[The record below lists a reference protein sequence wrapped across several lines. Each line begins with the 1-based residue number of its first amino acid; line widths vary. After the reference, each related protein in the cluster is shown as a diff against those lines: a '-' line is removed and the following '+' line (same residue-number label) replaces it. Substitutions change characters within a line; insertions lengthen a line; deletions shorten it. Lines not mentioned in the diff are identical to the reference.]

1 MSSHFSFAAIAAAL
15 SLALQISSAPAQSV
29 TAEEQNT
36 IVSMHNTHRALH
48 CAQPLTWSAELAA
61 SAQQWANKCGKT
73 HGPHGRFGENLAW
86 GANRTA
92 SSAVY
97 DWYKEID
104 KYNYSKA
111 GFAHGIG
118 HFTQMI
124 WKNTKQIGCGVTTCN
139 SKMGRLW
146 VCRYAPAGN
155 WFGQFRQNV
164 PKRCK

>member
-1 MSSHFSFAAIAAAL
+1 MLFRFGLCVIGVAL
-15 SLALQISSAPAQSV
+15 SLVSPFAGALAQSV
-29 TAEEQNT
+29 TAEEQN
-36 IVSMHNTHRALH
+36 IVVSLHNTYRAQH
-48 CAQPLTWSAELAA
+48 CVPPLTWSDDLAA

-86 GANRTA
+86 GAKRSG
-92 SSAVY
+92 SSAVH
-97 DWYKEID
+97 DWYVEVD
-104 KYNYSKA
+104 KYNYGKP
-111 GFAHGIG
+111 GFVHGIG

-124 WKNTKQIGCGVTTCN
+124 WKNTKQVGCGATQCPN
-139 SKMGRLW
+139 IGRLW